1 MNKQIK
7 QWGQGLIKDWLNDSG
22 ADGVKNAYKIMSEPL
37 LEELI
42 SANDNVNTDREMALL
57 QVMVYREQL
66 YNVKV
71 KEVKKENRNRVLFDG
86 PIFTQQW
93 FRDDEAADNIE
104 AYMF

>member
-1 MNKQIK
+1 
-7 QWGQGLIKDWLNDSG
+7 
-22 ADGVKNAYKIMSEPL
+22 MSEPL

-42 SANDNVNTDREMALL
+42 SANDVVNVDRVMALT
-57 QVMVYREQL
+57 QVMIYREQL